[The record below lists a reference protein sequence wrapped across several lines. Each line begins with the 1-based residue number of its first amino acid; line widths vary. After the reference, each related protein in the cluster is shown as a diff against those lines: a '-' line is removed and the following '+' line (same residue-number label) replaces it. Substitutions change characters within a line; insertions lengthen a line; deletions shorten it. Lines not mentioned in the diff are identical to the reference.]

1 MTSFCLLLLG
11 ALASFIISRMCKSAS
26 LYVFLV
32 CVLLLGFVVGTG
44 VKKVV
49 ANTSNTPSQELVVT
63 MAPNP
68 TSQGSTAFVG
78 TVDNQSYEMG
88 QEDGG
93 PERDVPPHGAA
104 PGITAAAPVR
114 TSPNL
119 SDPFRSSGPSRT
131 SPALIRPFPNPS
143 GPSSNL
149 SGHPDLPE
157 PFAAIRPSPAPT
169 RQRQACSGLPPAG
182 CAPPACGAPDLSPPR
197 R

>member
-49 ANTSNTPSQELVVT
+49 
-63 MAPNP
+63 
-68 TSQGSTAFVG
+68 QGSTAFVG

-93 PERDVPPHGAA
+93 ETLVTTDREDTP
-104 PGITAAAPVR
+104 TM
-114 TSPNL
+114 PNNAEIEDD
-119 SDPFRSSGPSRT
+119 S
-131 SPALIRPFPNPS
+131 
-143 GPSSNL
+143 
-149 SGHPDLPE
+149 
-157 PFAAIRPSPAPT
+157 
-169 RQRQACSGLPPAG
+169 
-182 CAPPACGAPDLSPPR
+182 
-197 R
+197 

>member
-93 PERDVPPHGAA
+93 ETLVTTDREDTP
-104 PGITAAAPVR
+104 TM
-114 TSPNL
+114 
-119 SDPFRSSGPSRT
+119 
-131 SPALIRPFPNPS
+131 
-143 GPSSNL
+143 SNNAEIEDD
-149 SGHPDLPE
+149 S
-157 PFAAIRPSPAPT
+157 
-169 RQRQACSGLPPAG
+169 
-182 CAPPACGAPDLSPPR
+182 
-197 R
+197 